1 MKYRRLKAM
10 KSQFL
15 SLVLL
20 WGTVLLVL
28 IVLTG
33 CTSTETIEPEQDN
46 YQEVLKGMIPLLPE
60 IPSFPELSWSF
71 ENNKYSISES
81 DVDKLLDYGENK
93 IPLYKFELDLYKRQL
108 DIVLQQL

>member
-1 MKYRRLKAM
+1 ML
-10 KSQFL
+10 L
-15 SLVLL
+15 LV
-20 WGTVLLVL
+20 TALLVL

-33 CTSTETIEPEQDN
+33 CTSTEAIEPEQDN
-46 YQEVLKGMIPLLPE
+46 YQEVLKKMIPQLPE

-93 IPLYKFELDLYKRQL
+93 MPLFKFELESYKKQL
-108 DIVLQQL
+108 DIVLQKL